1 MKKLLFVCSFMAC
14 MASVQAQSNSYTAF
28 IYTSPTLTD
37 EISAKYTEMKLA
49 TKRGLGTEL
58 GVAALNATKSIASGY
73 VTSFFDLGIKVVSDF
88 FTREQRRKQEW
99 DEIVNAE
106 NQYQTSI
113 SSVSDLCDFYT
124 STSTDGSLDSRG
136 MSFDGIGCLRMDGSD
151 TAFYLSCHIDRS
163 KIDRIVRHGKFQ
175 LVLDTLI
182 ISPFHSNLPNSS
194 FDTVFSYENR
204 CNFSMM
210 IQMNITSSWMDQLPQ
225 MHKDQELGSFSIYI
239 PVDQSDLDSTG
250 FFRYVR
256 KDGEKTRYP
265 VMGESFIVPRSYTG
279 MRDDMGKLI
288 YGTGQYNLS
297 ITLNESC
304 SVTASYR
311 EKWKDNLKQRKKAVK
326 NGNGILSQAW
336 KTITS
341 QQWDSIGHKWVIT
354 VLQAPVDVL
363 KEDAI
368 EKLHLK
374 PE

>member
-1 MKKLLFVCSFMAC
+1 
-14 MASVQAQSNSYTAF
+14 
-28 IYTSPTLTD
+28 
-37 EISAKYTEMKLA
+37 
-49 TKRGLGTEL
+49 
-58 GVAALNATKSIASGY
+58 
-73 VTSFFDLGIKVVSDF
+73 
-88 FTREQRRKQEW
+88 
-99 DEIVNAE
+99 
-106 NQYQTSI
+106 
-113 SSVSDLCDFYT
+113 
-124 STSTDGSLDSRG
+124 
-136 MSFDGIGCLRMDGSD
+136 
-151 TAFYLSCHIDRS
+151 
-163 KIDRIVRHGKFQ
+163 
-175 LVLDTLI
+175 
-182 ISPFHSNLPNSS
+182 
-194 FDTVFSYENR
+194 
-204 CNFSMM
+204 
-210 IQMNITSSWMDQLPQ
+210 
-225 MHKDQELGSFSIYI
+225 
-239 PVDQSDLDSTG
+239 
-250 FFRYVR
+250 
-256 KDGEKTRYP
+256 
-265 VMGESFIVPRSYTG
+265 MGESFIVPRSYTG